1 MWWSLSATSS
11 PEECSQR
18 QESTKDSHKYS
29 NLIEFHEK
37 TRNPKTIATTK
48 TNGKK
53 HNLLRFKET
62 IRQLMNDFL
71 MLNLF
76 YVHQFLYYDSITEDF
91 N

>member
-1 MWWSLSATSS
+1 MKK
-11 PEECSQR
+11 
-18 QESTKDSHKYS
+18 QETLKLLPLQKQM
-29 NLIEFHEK
+29 
-37 TRNPKTIATTK
+37 
-48 TNGKK
+48 GKK